1 MVNNTIESYYTIRS
15 QVYNHVK
22 NAGTYEKVGLAFLMA
37 CFTGIA
43 AQIAIP
49 LTWTPVP
56 ITLQTFAV
64 LISGMLLGRKYGTLS
79 QVLYLALGLV
89 IPWYSGM
96 TGGIATLLGTYCGYF
111 IGFLVCAYFVGSIS
125 ERYPQSRKFVGM
137 TGTLLVA
144 NFLAIYI
151 PGLIGLYLYFYLAQG
166 TALTLT
172 QVLVMGLVPFIIGD
186 ILKVLAGSAISQ
198 VFLPKDE

>member
-96 TGGIATLLGTYCGYF
+96 TGGIATLLGTNCGYF

-125 ERYPQSRKFVGM
+125 
-137 TGTLLVA
+137 